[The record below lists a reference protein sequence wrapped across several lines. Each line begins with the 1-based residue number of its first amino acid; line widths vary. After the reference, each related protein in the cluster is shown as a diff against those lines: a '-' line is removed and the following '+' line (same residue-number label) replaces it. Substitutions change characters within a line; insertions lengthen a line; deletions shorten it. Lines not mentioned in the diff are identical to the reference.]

1 MAALQAGGLLARR
14 YRLIDRIG
22 AGGMSV
28 IWRARDEVL
37 DRVVAVKV
45 LAAALA
51 ADAKFREMVREEA
64 RAAAQLVHPH
74 VTAVHDYGETLGPD
88 GGITA
93 FVVMELLTG
102 EELKAELTAGPLPW
116 PTAVEICAQ
125 VAEALAAAHRLGIVH
140 RDITP
145 ANIMMTAIGAKV
157 LDFGIATQ
165 VGAPDEDEDGET
177 FGTPAY
183 VAPERL
189 DGLPA
194 QPATDTYSLGVLLYE
209 TLTGRVPFPADTW
222 DELTRALATEAEP
235 TLTGVPDLPSAVADV
250 CLRCLARDPVERPT
264 AAQVGELLRQQLLV
278 ADPRRA
284 MLGHT
289 RPGTLP
295 MPMLA
300 SGPPTTAD
308 RASADRPS
316 ADPTP
321 MRAPLPQPAPADPED
336 APRARRD
343 DAPAT
348 PGSRPAAAG
357 PPAAAA
363 TGLGPATGHGP
374 ATGPGPGPVG
384 SAGSAT
390 GPGMAA
396 GAGSAS
402 GAGVTDLSQPS
413 ELSGP
418 SAWSAT
424 AGGPEVAPRD
434 RPATDPERRL
444 SPPGRTPPDRTPP
457 PLQPG
462 PERTAPP
469 PQPGPERTAPST
481 QPGPERTAPP
491 PQPGPAGEPP
501 RGGRVLLVAAA
512 VLVALTTTVV
522 LASTVGEEPE
532 SRPNTGPTTA
542 GPDRVESPAPTGT
555 PAPEVPTAG
564 PPASTAPGRQPDVRD
579 NPNIPPAPISEVMAQ
594 LYQIVDD
601 GVATNEIEDHAGV
614 DLRNH
619 LRNLRADSGGVTAD
633 LAGQVSLLRDKVT
646 VRRDEGSI
654 SPEYAEL
661 LDTAL
666 LRLARAV

>member
-45 LAAALA
+45 LAASLA

-116 PTAVEICAQ
+116 QTAVEICAQ

-145 ANIMMTAIGAKV
+145 ANIMMTATGAKV

-222 DELTRALATEAEP
+222 EELTRAMQVGTEP
-235 TLTGVPDLPSAVADV
+235 TLEGVPDLPPAVADV
-250 CLRCLARDPVERPT
+250 CLRCLARDPIERPT
-264 AAQVGELLRQQLLV
+264 AAQVGELLRHQLLA

-284 MLGHT
+284 VPSHT
-289 RPGTLP
+289 RPGAVSAVTTELP
-295 MPMLA
+295 SPAAPALA
-300 SGPPTTAD
+300 AATMVSTPPPPT
-308 RASADRPS
+308 SPPP
-316 ADPTP
+316 PTP
-321 MRAPLPQPAPADPED
+321 HVGTPQALAAPAPAPDVP
-336 APRARRD
+336 ARRPAEPGAS
-343 DAPAT
+343 APA
-348 PGSRPAAAG
+348 SRVPA
-357 PPAAAA
+357 
-363 TGLGPATGHGP
+363 GPAT
-374 ATGPGPGPVG
+374 V
-384 SAGSAT
+384 
-390 GPGMAA
+390 
-396 GAGSAS
+396 
-402 GAGVTDLSQPS
+402 
-413 ELSGP
+413 
-418 SAWSAT
+418 
-424 AGGPEVAPRD
+424 
-434 RPATDPERRL
+434 
-444 SPPGRTPPDRTPP
+444 
-457 PLQPG
+457 
-462 PERTAPP
+462 
-469 PQPGPERTAPST
+469 
-481 QPGPERTAPP
+481 
-491 PQPGPAGEPP
+491 PP
-501 RGGRVLLVAAA
+501 RPGRVLLVAAA
-512 VLVALTTTVV
+512 ALVLLTVTVV
-522 LASTVGEEPE
+522 LVSVLGPGSDSAPTTGA
-532 SRPNTGPTTA
+532 NTAGADATATPTPAGTSGPATTA
-542 GPDRVESPAPTGT
+542 GPDA
-555 PAPEVPTAG
+555 TAG
-564 PPASTAPGRQPDVRD
+564 SGAPAGVLD
-579 NPNIPPAPISEVMAQ
+579 NPNIPPQPVSEVMTQ

-601 GVATNEIEDHAGV
+601 GVAANAIQDHAGV
-614 DLRNH
+614 DLRNQF
-619 LRNLRADSGGVTAD
+619 RNLRADSAAAAPD
-633 LAGQVSLLRDKVT
+633 LAGQVALLRDKVT
-646 VRRDEGSI
+646 VRRNEGSI
-654 SPEYAEL
+654 TPEYAEL
-661 LDTAL
+661 LDAAL
-666 LRLARAV
+666 VRLASAM

>member
-45 LAAALA
+45 LAASLA

-116 PTAVEICAQ
+116 QTAVEICAQ

-145 ANIMMTAIGAKV
+145 ANIMMTATGAKV

-222 DELTRALATEAEP
+222 EELTRAMQVGTEP
-235 TLTGVPDLPSAVADV
+235 TLEGVPDLPPAVADI

-264 AAQVGELLRQQLLV
+264 AAQVGELLRHQLLA

-284 MLGHT
+284 VLSHT
-289 RPGTLP
+289 RPGAVSAVTAALP
-295 MPMLA
+295 SPA
-300 SGPPTTAD
+300 
-308 RASADRPS
+308 
-316 ADPTP
+316 
-321 MRAPLPQPAPADPED
+321 APAL
-336 APRARRD
+336 
-343 DAPAT
+343 
-348 PGSRPAAAG
+348 
-357 PPAAAA
+357 AAA
-363 TGLGPATGHGP
+363 TIVSTPQPPTPHVATPAQLPTSQTPTPHVPTPQAPDGHAVAAAVAATSGNAPTGGD
-374 ATGPGPGPVG
+374 AT
-384 SAGSAT
+384 
-390 GPGMAA
+390 
-396 GAGSAS
+396 
-402 GAGVTDLSQPS
+402 
-413 ELSGP
+413 
-418 SAWSAT
+418 
-424 AGGPEVAPRD
+424 
-434 RPATDPERRL
+434 
-444 SPPGRTPPDRTPP
+444 GRTPPGGTGRAAEDQRPAV
-457 PLQPG
+457 PG
-462 PERTAPP
+462 PTAP
-469 PQPGPERTAPST
+469 
-481 QPGPERTAPP
+481 APP
-491 PQPGPAGEPP
+491 VPAGPATVPP
-501 RGGRVLLVAAA
+501 RPGRVLLVATAA
-512 VLVALTTTVV
+512 LVVLTVTVV
-522 LASTVGEEPE
+522 LVSVLGPE
-532 SRPNTGPTTA
+532 SGSGPTGANTA
-542 GPDRVESPAPTGT
+542 GPDAVATPTSPGT
-555 PAPEVPTAG
+555 PGPGAAGPAATPGTAG
-564 PPASTAPGRQPDVRD
+564 PVDVVD
-579 NPNIPPAPISEVMAQ
+579 NPNIPPQPLSEVMAQ

-601 GVATNEIEDHAGV
+601 GVTANAIEDHAGV

-619 LRNLRADSGGVTAD
+619 LRNLRADSAGPTPD
-633 LAGQVSLLRDKVT
+633 LAGQVTLLRDKVT

-661 LDTAL
+661 LDAAL
-666 LRLARAV
+666 VRLASAV